1 MGVPFALAP
10 IKKSRSLL
18 YSAGGMLSDI
28 LQSAVGYGCVNL
40 KLALG
45 LLVILTSIEGLKNVH
60 HLWTATSDSGR
71 LDSSSCNGIHSKK
84 YTLQSTV

>member
-1 MGVPFALAP
+1 MGVPFASAP
-10 IKKSRSLL
+10 IKKSISLL
-18 YSAGGMLSDI
+18 YSAGGMLSEI

-45 LLVILTSIEGLKNVH
+45 LLEILTSVEGLKNVH

-71 LDSSSCNGIHSKK
+71 LDLSNSIHSKK